1 MKNQI
6 KALLIAAIGVCTVL
20 SCNTVKMASEKKSYP
35 AFFKI
40 GHRGTRGLMP
50 ENTIPAMKVGL
61 AEGANTVEIDL
72 HITKDGKVIVYHDE
86 SFNPDYTLMP
96 DGSPIPVAERKKYT
110 FYQNNYDQL
119 RLFDVGTKP
128 YPAYPKQKR
137 MKAYAPLMGELI
149 DSVELYAK
157 ANNMAPAYYLIEV
170 KSAEKTD
177 GFDQP
182 APEEFMKIVM
192 AELDA
197 KKLGS
202 RLIMQS
208 FDMRPLQV
216 LHRTHPQVALG
227 YLTSDKTTTF
237 EGDLTKLGFNPA
249 FYNPYYK
256 LVTAD
261 MVKKCHEKG
270 ILITPWTVNTV
281 AEMKAVKSLGVDGI
295 ITDYPN
301 FFKEVE

>member
-1 MKNQI
+1 MKNQT
-6 KALLIAAIGVCTVL
+6 KGLLIAAIGICAAL
-20 SCNTVKMASEKKSYP
+20 SCKTVKMASDVKKYP
-35 AFFKI
+35 TFFKI

-50 ENTIPAMKVGL
+50 ENTIPAMNAGL
-61 AEGANTVEIDL
+61 AEGANTVEMDL
-72 HITKDGKVIVYHDE
+72 HITKDGKVVVYHDE

-96 DGSPIPVAERKKYT
+96 DGSEIPVKERTKYT
-110 FYQNNYDQL
+110 FYQMNYDEI
-119 RLFDVGTKP
+119 RKFDIGTKP

-137 MKAYAPLMGELI
+137 MRSYAPLIGEMI
-149 DSVELYAK
+149 DSVDLFAK
-157 ANNMAPAYYLIEV
+157 ANKLPPPFYLIEI

-182 APEEFMKIVM
+182 APDEYMKIVM
-192 AELDA
+192 KVLDA
-197 KKLGS
+197 KNLGN
-202 RLIMQS
+202 RMIIQS

-216 LHRTHPQVALG
+216 IHRTHPKVATG

-237 EGDLTKLGFNPA
+237 EGDVAKLGFNPI

-261 MVKKCHEKG
+261 MVKKCHDKG

-281 AEMKAVKSLGVDGI
+281 AEMKAIKGLGVDGI

-301 FFKEVE
+301 YFREIE